1 MLSNITFNSQQGS
14 GDRQSLLSQG
24 DLVYLYGD
32 RNYTGILIRPV
43 ERTYPQKWTVQLE
56 QGGYEA
62 VNVEHISSTESQASN
77 HQLDLPFGD
86 DPEASSAQL
95 QREIAALKRQNF
107 LLQEENRS
115 IKRDLD
121 HAKQILR
128 RAKDVSP
135 IVRLSLKRIL
145 RLAHDACMDVQRSVG
160 GWILRMGSKARKFR
174 CLAHIWDVLSQDDF
188 KLGEIFPEDKLIAI
202 ESILPPRPRTRPAPP
217 DKRTFPLMRPED
229 IMRNRSML
237 RVKACNSPS
246 FLS

>member
-1 MLSNITFNSQQGS
+1 MLSNITSNSQQGS

-24 DLVYLYGD
+24 DRVYLYGD
-32 RNYTGILIRPV
+32 RSYTGILIRPL
-43 ERTYPQKWTVQLE
+43 ERTYPHKWSVQLDK
-56 QGGYEA
+56 GGYEA
-62 VNVEHISSTESQASN
+62 VNVEHISSIESQASN
-77 HQLDLPFGD
+77 QSDLPFGD
-86 DPEASSAQL
+86 DPEPSSAQL
-95 QREIAALKRQNF
+95 QREIAALKRQNAR
-107 LLQEENRS
+107 LEEENRS

-135 IVRLSLKRIL
+135 IVRFSLKRIL
-145 RLAHDACMDVQRSVG
+145 RLAHDACMDVQRTVG

-188 KLGEIFPEDKLIAI
+188 KLSEIFPEDELVAI

-237 RVKACNSPS
+237 RVKACPSPS
-246 FLS
+246 SIR